1 MSDVVPAVSEAIL
14 SLRKGGKAVIVMIY
28 RGDW

>member
-1 MSDVVPAVSEAIL
+1 MSEAVPAVNEAIL
-14 SLRKGGKAVIVMIY
+14 SLRRGGKAVILMIY

>member
-1 MSDVVPAVSEAIL
+1 MVADNEVYEAIL
-14 SLRKGGKAVIVMIY
+14 SLRKGGSAVVLMIY